1 MYNIFLFIC
10 FCESL
15 LIDPKR
21 KTLICGSI
29 PTENLPKRKFDVV
42 KPQRRVLV
50 RQSDDVCSASSLEP
64 TSTKIVIT
72 PSLDSVV
79 KQVQDTMPAWKVSRS
94 SGNGVKVELYDN
106 VHSLPKYTVLIDS
119 SLEFTVAVYNW
130 PVKENHPMYK
140 ELKRSVMYHSISEL
154 LSGIEKSSLCQGL
167 PADFDVMSVVVD
179 PTSKVTTPGTLL
191 RHSLPKIITSEQT
204 HIETSIVLRSVD
216 CEVIDNNLEEQQ
228 CKPCRSANTA
238 IKKASRR
245 KSRASEAPAKD
256 KAPLAACGP
265 AKLRATVRTERLH
278 SKELEERLQALE
290 KKIKAN
296 GVHVDEA
303 IDKDILQIMSNQNLD
318 ATPHM
323 KFFWEQQVK
332 LLQSNKHGRR
342 YHPQVIRFALSLHA
356 KSAAAYREVR
366 ESGALILPSERVLR
380 DYKNYFKP
388 KAGINKENIEH
399 LREKTSSFFGIQRYV
414 AIIMD
419 EMKIQ
424 SNLVFDKNS
433 GDLVGFIDLGDPMTN
448 YANLQEDDTVAT
460 HALAFLARGLC
471 TDMKHIV
478 GYYFTGMYIK

>member
-1 MYNIFLFIC
+1 MYNILFIC

-154 LSGIEKSSLCQGL
+154 LSSIEKSSLCQGL

-179 PTSKVTTPGTLL
+179 PTSKVTTPATIL

-204 HIETSIVLRSVD
+204 HIETSIVLQSVD

-245 KSRASEAPAKD
+245 KSRASEAPAKICCHQFND
-256 KAPLAACGP
+256 
-265 AKLRATVRTERLH
+265 
-278 SKELEERLQALE
+278 
-290 KKIKAN
+290 
-296 GVHVDEA
+296 
-303 IDKDILQIMSNQNLD
+303 M
-318 ATPHM
+318 
-323 KFFWEQQVK
+323 
-332 LLQSNKHGRR
+332 
-342 YHPQVIRFALSLHA
+342 
-356 KSAAAYREVR
+356 
-366 ESGALILPSERVLR
+366 LPS
-380 DYKNYFKP
+380 
-388 KAGINKENIEH
+388 
-399 LREKTSSFFGIQRYV
+399 SW
-414 AIIMD
+414 
-419 EMKIQ
+419 MK
-424 SNLVFDKNS
+424 
-433 GDLVGFIDLGDPMTN
+433 
-448 YANLQEDDTVAT
+448 
-460 HALAFLARGLC
+460 
-471 TDMKHIV
+471 
-478 GYYFTGMYIK
+478 